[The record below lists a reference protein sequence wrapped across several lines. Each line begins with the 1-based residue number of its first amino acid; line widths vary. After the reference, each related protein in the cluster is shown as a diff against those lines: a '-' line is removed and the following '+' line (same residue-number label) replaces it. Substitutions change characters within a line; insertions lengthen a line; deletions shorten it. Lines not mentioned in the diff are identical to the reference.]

1 MSRVTPAMER
11 RGAGRVTDLM
21 SFKANL
27 LIGLSAVVL
36 LTGVTLI
43 VIADRSSRAAGSAFA
58 TALFREASGH
68 AETESRAFMDQ
79 AVPLVDSLARLGDGG
94 LALRDSDRLA
104 RQLVAV
110 LPANPGVTWL
120 SFSDEAGTFT
130 GAYRTPD
137 GTYRV
142 NQSRIVDGRTRL
154 AEHNVG
160 PGGQWV
166 VHRRADDTG
175 YDPRVRPFYVEARR
189 AGALVWLPP
198 YVFFDQAVPG
208 VSCAKPVY
216 DADDRLLGVL
226 SADFDLNTLS
236 HFVRGL
242 TVSDNSQF
250 FLYTEDGTLLAHPL
264 ITVARVA
271 GQGAAGKLLTL
282 KDVDDPL
289 VQAYRRS
296 LPTGTADPGA
306 ANRFQFF
313 TVRDGGRTYFASAT
327 PFRVGAHSP
336 TGGQVWVVGAL
347 SPEDDFLGPAR
358 RARHASLAVAA
369 AALGVSVLLATL
381 LASRVSGP
389 VASLVA
395 FMRRVGGGDL
405 DARIDVGGSREF
417 RETSAALN
425 RMIEDLRDRLRLRHS
440 LNVAMEV
447 QQRLLPSRPPVVQGL
462 DLAGHSTYCDETG
475 GDYYDYLVLDQ
486 PNPRGAL
493 IALGDVMGHGVS
505 AALVMAG
512 ARAVLRTRASVD
524 GNLAKMTATL
534 NNLLCADLGGERFM
548 TMHLSYID
556 LDARAYRWCSA
567 GHDPALIW
575 DPRRRVFD
583 QVDAGDLPLGVENET
598 TYNEASYDLA
608 GGEVIVIG
616 TDGIWETCNVAGEQ
630 FGKARLRDVVHG
642 VVDRPAAQIV
652 DEIVRRLN
660 EFRGECRRE
669 DDVTL
674 VVARVLPFQ
683 TAGGEGPTR
692 RVEVRE

>member
-1 MSRVTPAMER
+1 
-11 RGAGRVTDLM
+11 
-21 SFKANL
+21 
-27 LIGLSAVVL
+27 
-36 LTGVTLI
+36 
-43 VIADRSSRAAGSAFA
+43 
-58 TALFREASGH
+58 
-68 AETESRAFMDQ
+68 
-79 AVPLVDSLARLGDGG
+79 
-94 LALRDSDRLA
+94 
-104 RQLVAV
+104 
-110 LPANPGVTWL
+110 
-120 SFSDEAGTFT
+120 
-130 GAYRTPD
+130 
-137 GTYRV
+137 V

-154 AEHNVG
+154 AEHNVLA
-160 PGGQWV
+160 GGQWV
-166 VHRRADDTG
+166 VHRRAQDTG

-189 AGALVWLPP
+189 AGGLVWLPP
-198 YVFFDQAVPG
+198 YVFFDEAVPG
-208 VSCAKPVY
+208 VSCAEPVY
-216 DADDRLLGVL
+216 DADGRLLGVL

-236 HFVRGL
+236 RFVSGL
-242 TVSDNSQF
+242 SVSENSQF
-250 FLYTEDGTLLAHPL
+250 FLYTEDGTLLAHPG
-264 ITVARVA
+264 TRVVRVE
-271 GQGAAGKLLTL
+271 GQGTAGKLLSL
-282 KDVDDPL
+282 HDVEDPL

-296 LPTGTADPGA
+296 LPARVVDPGTGT
-306 ANRFQFF
+306 RFQFF
-313 TVRDGGRTYFASAT
+313 TVRDGGRAYFASAT
-327 PFRVGAHSP
+327 PFRIGGDS
-336 TGGQVWVVGAL
+336 TDGGQVWVVGGL
-347 SPEDDFLGPAR
+347 SPEDDFLAPAR

-369 AALGVSVLLATL
+369 AALLLSVLLATL

-389 VASLVA
+389 VGTLVS

-447 QQRLLPSRPPVVQGL
+447 QRRLLPSRPPLVQGL

-534 NNLLCADLGGERFM
+534 NNLLYADLGGERFM

-575 DPRRRVFD
+575 DPRRRAFD
-583 QVDAGDLPLGVENET
+583 QIDAGDLPLGVVEDT
-598 TYNEASYDLA
+598 TYNEASYGLG

-616 TDGIWETCNVAGEQ
+616 TDGIWETCNPAGEQ
-630 FGKARLRDVVHG
+630 FGKARLRDVVHA
-642 VVDRPAAQIV
+642 VIDRPAAEIV
-652 DEIVRRLN
+652 DEIVRRVN
-660 EFRGECRRE
+660 EFRGGSRRE

-683 TAGGEGPTR
+683 TAGGEGPSR